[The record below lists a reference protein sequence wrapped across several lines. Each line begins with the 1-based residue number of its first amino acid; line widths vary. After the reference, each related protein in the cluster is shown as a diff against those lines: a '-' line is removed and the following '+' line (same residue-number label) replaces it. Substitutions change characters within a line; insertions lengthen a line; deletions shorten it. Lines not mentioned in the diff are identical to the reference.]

1 MYTRLLQAYSCILL
15 IVWVVFIFLQK
26 DPVVATVP
34 PVIETTQQTE
44 IHSSAESA
52 AITDSAQIAPV
63 SAYAVEQN
71 NTLAPDYT
79 SKQANIKL
87 IKELYANNPSSELLH
102 TLIDVLLAQHRFD
115 EAYGYV
121 QEAEKNYPGT
131 LDPYTHIYAAFHAP
145 SISISQPWSI
155 KVAEDIIEYY
165 RSKNLISADDYLFY
179 QAMIKLWYNDL
190 EAARLLLQQITSPK
204 YAPISKYIIDTFE
217 TLSKQ
222 QDIPSYY
229 AQSMI
234 SLAVMKQGYY
244 SIAKKLATAITIKD
258 KDYILPYQ
266 ILAHSHFMTHNRDT
280 AIEYLLI
287 LKDLESKQAE
297 RYTFL
302 IGVAHYRRGDYTQAI
317 LYLNQIS
324 VWPYI
329 SDAYRYMFLSYLQW
343 WSYDRA
349 NATRQ
354 KLLGNSDI
362 SKHDFY
368 SYFYEVFYA
377 PIRAGK
383 SREMY
388 MNNPTIVT
396 MSIEQCL
403 TMLDGSDHDVCDYGK
418 AGLALAKNDMTQAK
432 KYLDILITNYN
443 EPYLLHAIG
452 DYYMVAQDDVL
463 AYQYYQKALVF
474 SNSEDEKTVISKK
487 LLETNQ

>member
-1 MYTRLLQAYSCILL
+1 MYTRLLQAYTCILL
-15 IVWVVFIFLQK
+15 IVRVVFIFLQK
-26 DPVVATVP
+26 NTVVATVP
-34 PVIETTQQTE
+34 TIDTPVIETTIPNTV
-44 IHSSAESA
+44 HSSAETATQNIS
-52 AITDSAQIAPV
+52 PV
-63 SAYAVEQN
+63 EAYSSNET
-71 NTLAPDYT
+71 NTLAADY
-79 SKQANIKL
+79 SEKQANTKL
-87 IKELYANNPSSELLH
+87 LKELYNQNPTSELLQ

-145 SISISQPWSI
+145 SISISQLGSI
-155 KVAEDIIEYY
+155 KVAEDVIEYY

-179 QAMIKLWYNDL
+179 QAMIKFWQNDL
-190 EAARLLLQQITSPK
+190 EAARILLQQITSPK
-204 YAPISKYIIDTFE
+204 YTTISKYIIETFD

-287 LKDLESKQAE
+287 LKDLETKQAE

-324 VWPYI
+324 VGSYI
-329 SDAYRYMFLSYLQW
+329 SDAYRYIFLSYIQW

-377 PIRAGK
+377 PIRSGK

-388 MNNPTIVT
+388 VNNPTIAT
-396 MSIEQCL
+396 MSIDQCL
-403 TMLDGSDHDVCDYGK
+403 AMLDTSDHTVCDYGK

-432 KYLDILITNYN
+432 KYLDMLITNYN

-463 AYQYYQKALVF
+463 AYQYYQKALAV
-474 SNSEDEKTVISKK
+474 SNSDDEKAVISKK